1 MARNRGPV
9 LRRSRRL
16 GLGPDQSG
24 KQDVPL
30 DPKSE
35 RKLEKRRFAPGQ
47 HGKTRRPKKMLGY
60 ALQLQEK
67 QRARFMYDVLERQFR
82 NYYKRAAKMPG
93 VVGDNLM
100 SLLERRLDNVTF
112 RLGFAVSRRQARQ
125 IVAHGHLQVN
135 GQKVDIPSYLVS
147 PGDIVELREKSR
159 RRKHG
164 GVLLAL
170 ETSAMTAPPGWLEAD
185 HENFRGKVLG
195 SPSKDDLKTTMINA
209 QLIVELYSR

>member
-9 LRRSRRL
+9 VRRSRRL
-16 GLGPDQSG
+16 GMA
-24 KQDVPL
+24 L

-35 RKLEKRRFAPGQ
+35 RNLDKRPYAPGH
-47 HGKTRRPKKMLGY
+47 HGKTRRQKKMLGY

-82 NYYKRAAKMPG
+82 NYYKRASKMPG

-125 IVAHGHLQVN
+125 IVAHGHMQVN
-135 GQKVDIPSYLVS
+135 GQKVDIPSYLVA

-159 RRKHG
+159 KRKHG
-164 GVLLAL
+164 GVLTAL
-170 ETSAMTAPPGWLEAD
+170 ETAAMTAPPSWLEPD

-195 SPSKDDLKTTMINA
+195 SPSKDDLEMTKINS

>member
-9 LRRSRRL
+9 VRRSRRL
-16 GLGPDQSG
+16 GMA
-24 KQDVPL
+24 L

-35 RKLEKRRFAPGQ
+35 RNLDKRPYAPGH

-82 NYYKRAAKMPG
+82 NYYESAAKMPG

-100 SLLERRLDNVTF
+100 SLLERRLDNVVF

-125 IVAHGHLQVN
+125 IVAHGHIQVN
-135 GQKVDIPSYLVS
+135 GRKVDIPSFLVH
-147 PGDIVELREKSR
+147 PGDVVELREKSR
-159 RRKHG
+159 RRRHG

-170 ETSAMTAPPGWLEAD
+170 ETAAMTAPPSWLEPD
-185 HENFRGKVLG
+185 HESFRGKVLG
-195 SPSKDDLKTTMINA
+195 SPGKDDLEMTKINS

>member
-1 MARNRGPV
+1 MA
-9 LRRSRRL
+9 
-16 GLGPDQSG
+16 
-24 KQDVPL
+24 L

-35 RKLEKRRFAPGQ
+35 RNLDRRPYAPGQ

-82 NYYKRAAKMPG
+82 NYYKIAAKMPG

-100 SLLERRLDNVTF
+100 SLLERRLDNVIF

-125 IVAHGHLQVN
+125 VVGHGHVQVN
-135 GQKVDIPSYLVS
+135 GHKVDIPSYLVS

-159 RRKHG
+159 RHG
-164 GVLLAL
+164 GILLAF
-170 ETSAMTAPPGWLEAD
+170 EAAASMSQPSWLDSDRES
-185 HENFRGKVLG
+185 FRGNVTG
-195 SPSKDDLKTTMINA
+195 SPSKDDIQMTKINS

>member
-9 LRRSRRL
+9 VRRSRRL
-16 GLGPDQSG
+16 GMA
-24 KQDVPL
+24 L

-35 RKLEKRRFAPGQ
+35 RNLDKRPYAPGH

-100 SLLERRLDNVTF
+100 SLLERRLDNVIF

-125 IVAHGHLQVN
+125 IVGHGHIQVN
-135 GQKVDIPSYLVS
+135 GRKVDIPSYLVNLS
-147 PGDIVELREKSR
+147 DIIELREKSR
-159 RRKHG
+159 RHG
-164 GVLLAL
+164 GVFQAL
-170 ETSAMTAPPGWLEAD
+170 ETAAVVASPSWLEPD
-185 HENFRGKVLG
+185 HESFRGKVLG
-195 SPSKDDLKTTMINA
+195 YPSKDDLEMTKINS